1 MKIKKTLISTI
12 LLMLMVLI
20 LVSSCSAETN

>member
-12 LLMLMVLI
+12 LIMLMVLI